1 MNTIPALLSG
11 VLGYLIG
18 SISSARIVSRLAAPQ
33 LDLTKTE
40 FGIAGSE
47 DKVESGLV
55 SATAVSIQVGPRLG
69 FITMVLDMLKIAVPT
84 LLVRRAYTDAPYY
97 LLTAVAGM
105 VGHMWP
111 LYHRFKGGRGMSA
124 IYGAMFAIDWIGVFA
139 TSLGGM
145 LFGLFIVRD
154 FLVAYMAGFWFLIP
168 WLWFRTHDVEHLLY
182 AVAVNVILLVG
193 MVPEVKQYLRFR
205 KEGKGGDLSEVM
217 QLTAMGRGMYKVAK
231 RFGLLKAQP
240 MADDERTMEDE

>member
-1 MNTIPALLSG
+1 MDTIPALLSG
-11 VLGYLIG
+11 VLGYLVG
-18 SISSARIVSRLAAPQ
+18 SISSARIVGRLAAPQ
-33 LDLTKTE
+33 VDLTKTE

-55 SATAVSIQVGPRLG
+55 SATAISIHAGPRLG
-69 FITMVLDMLKIAVPT
+69 FVTMLLDMLKIALPT
-84 LLVRRAYTDAPYY
+84 LLVRRAYAGANHY
-97 LLTAVAGM
+97 LLTAAAGM

-111 LYHRFKGGRGMSA
+111 LYHGFKGGRGMSA
-124 IYGAMFAIDWIGVFA
+124 VYGGMFAIDWIGVFA

-182 AVAVNVILLVG
+182 AVAVNVVLLVG
-193 MVPEVKQYLRFR
+193 MVPEVRQYLRLR

-217 QLTAMGRGMYKVAK
+217 QLTAMGRGMYKIAA
-231 RFGLLKAQP
+231 RFGLLRAQP
-240 MADDERTMEDE
+240 MENDERTKEDE

>member
-1 MNTIPALLSG
+1 MHALPSG

-33 LDLTKTE
+33 VDLSKTE
-40 FGIAGSE
+40 FGLEGSE
-47 DKVESGLV
+47 DKVESSLV
-55 SATAVSIQVGPRLG
+55 SATAISIHAGPRLG
-69 FITMVLDMLKIAVPT
+69 FVTVVLDMLKIALPT
-84 LLVRRAYTDAPYY
+84 LLVRRAYADVPYY
-97 LLTAVAGM
+97 LLTAAAGM

-124 IYGAMFAIDWIGVFA
+124 VYGGMFAIDWIGVFA
-139 TSLGGM
+139 TSVGGV

-154 FLVAYMAGFWFLIP
+154 FLVAYMAGFWLLIP
-168 WLWFRTHDVEHLLY
+168 WLWFRTHDVAHLLY

-193 MVPEVKQYLRFR
+193 MIPEMKQDQTLRR
-205 KEGKGGDLSEVM
+205 EGTGGDLSEVM
-217 QLTAMGRGMYKVAK
+217 QQTAMGRGMHKIAQ

-240 MADDERTMEDE
+240 TVDDERAAKDG